1 MRRAKNL
8 IQRVVAEARFA
19 GLTGGLA
26 FLSVATFAADLP
38 GFKEATESNCDAWG
52 EAAMAQPNGASYEF
66 FAPLLP
72 PPRYV
77 NADFHYYPIVL
88 CPPGD
93 FPETSRAQF
102 IRDNDPDSQPKAR
115 LISNGSGLNL
125 RGGAAGWND
134 VGTPMKF
141 RVGTDAFL
149 FGSLRDRVTEPTLA
163 EGWLPIVEI
172 RYTHRTPVRSE
183 GMVPLAPTTKP
194 PPVEIYRLEAFA
206 STAPEFATNCVV
218 FVRFDL
224 AQGTNGFMTVE
235 VDLPP
240 PLKFANGCL
249 LDASGRLVAAFDSGW
264 KYERGRMVA
273 RLGQD
278 GVATL
283 ALPSVPLAAGSA
295 LSVSPAIYAD
305 QRAACVATWQKLV
318 GRGMAVEVP
327 EPLVNHAWR
336 NALCQN
342 FQLINHGQLRYS
354 TGNQYDRIYSAE
366 GSDAAR
372 ALLVWG
378 YEREMRRLME
388 PLFDF
393 TRKGLELHQA
403 AFKID
408 NIAQYYWQTRDAA
421 AARELRPRWEP
432 EAERLATGR
441 TGPNGLYPREQYC
454 GDIFTPVQSLNVN
467 AEAWRTLRDLGTL
480 LGELGQTETAR
491 RYASEAA
498 AFRPVVLRAV
508 AQAAVHKT
516 TPPFVPIALD
526 GGEAVHDPILHY
538 RIGAYWNII
547 IGYTIGSGIFPPGSA
562 EETWIPHYQ
571 EQHGGIFL
579 GMVKAGGA
587 QFNFWTSDQR
597 VNPLYGTRYTLD
609 TLRRDDPERAL
620 VSFYGMLAQ
629 GLTRNTFVG
638 GEGCT
643 INPVDAE
650 GRFFFCPPN
659 SAASAHVLSM
669 LRYMLVQDW
678 DLDDDGKPDTLRL
691 AFATPRRWLEPGKTI
706 KVERAPTAFG
716 PVSVKLESHLAE
728 GKVIATVDLPQR
740 NPARKTLLRARLP
753 EGWKVFSVAGAS
765 RPLSVDDSG
774 TVDLSGLTGK
784 VNLVFLA
791 RKQSRPARAPR
802 LPAPASN

>member
-1 MRRAKNL
+1 MIGSHLANHANQALLVYLRGFAL
-8 IQRVVAEARFA
+8 MAAAVTTQAASSLPSLEEVLAARK
-19 GLTGGLA
+19 
-26 FLSVATFAADLP
+26 DL
-38 GFKEATESNCDAWG
+38 WG
-52 EAAMAQPNGASYEF
+52 EAAMVQPNGASYEF
-66 FAPLLP
+66 FTPLLP

-77 NADFHYYPIVL
+77 NADFRYYPIVL

-93 FPETSRAQF
+93 FPKTPPARF
-102 IRDNDPDSQPKAR
+102 VRDNDPDSKPKAR

-134 VGTPMKF
+134 VGTPVKF

-163 EGWLPIVEI
+163 DGWMPIAEI
-172 RYTHRTPVRSE
+172 RYTHPTPVRSE

-194 PPVEIYRLEAFA
+194 APPETYRLEAFA
-206 STAPEFATNCVV
+206 STAPEFADHCVV
-218 FVRFDL
+218 FVKFDL
-224 AQGTNGFMTVE
+224 AQGSNGLIAAE
-235 VDLPP
+235 VDVPP
-240 PLKFANGCL
+240 RLTFENGSLRDAAGQL
-249 LDASGRLVAAFDSGW
+249 LAVFDPSW
-264 KYERGRMVA
+264 KHERGRMVA
-273 RLGQD
+273 RLQRD
-278 GVATL
+278 GAATL
-283 ALPSVPLAAGSA
+283 AVPCVPLDPSSPLSA
-295 LSVSPAIYAD
+295 SPAIYAE
-305 QRAACVATWQKLV
+305 QRAACVATWKELV
-318 GRGMAVEVP
+318 GRGMQVEAP

-366 GSDAAR
+366 GSDAAM
-372 ALLVWG
+372 ALLDWG
-378 YEREMRRLME
+378 YESEARRLMG

-393 TRKGLELHQA
+393 TRKNLELHQA
-403 AFKID
+403 SFKI
-408 NIAQYYWQTRDAA
+408 NNVVHYYWRTRDASA
-421 AARELRPRWEP
+421 VRELRPRWEP
-432 EAERLATGR
+432 EAERFIRDR
-441 TGPNGLYPREQYC
+441 TGPNGLFPKEQYC

-467 AEAWRTLRDLGTL
+467 SKAWRAMRDLGAL
-480 LGELGQTETAR
+480 LGELGETEAAR
-491 RYASEAA
+491 RYANEAA
-498 AFRPVVLRAV
+498 AFRPVVLRAI
-508 AQAAVHKT
+508 AQAAVHTT

-587 QFNFWTSDQR
+587 QFNFWTGDQR

-643 INPVDAE
+643 LVPVDAG
-650 GRFFFCPPN
+650 GRFFYCPPN

-678 DLDDDGKPDTLRL
+678 DLDDDGKPETLRL
-691 AFATPRRWLEPGKTI
+691 AFATPKRWLEDRKTI

-716 PVSVKLESHLAE
+716 PVSVRLESRLAE
-728 GKVIATVDLPQR
+728 GKVLAEVDLPER
-740 NPARKTLLRARLP
+740 NPPRKTFLRARLP
-753 EGWKVFSVAGAS
+753 EGWEVVGVQGPNG
-765 RPLSVDDSG
+765 RLSADRAG
-774 TVDLSGLTGK
+774 TVDLSALKGK
-784 VNLVFLA
+784 VSVVFMA
-791 RKQSRPARAPR
+791 RKK
-802 LPAPASN
+802 